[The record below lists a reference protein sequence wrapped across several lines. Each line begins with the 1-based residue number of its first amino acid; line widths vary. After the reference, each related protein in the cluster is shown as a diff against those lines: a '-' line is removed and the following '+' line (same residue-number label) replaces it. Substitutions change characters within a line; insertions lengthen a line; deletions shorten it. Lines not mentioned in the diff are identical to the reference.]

1 MNSIEISRRMAL
13 TIVAAA
19 CLLISGALSMPMDR
33 GMGMHGQGKMIFA
46 LNNVTSEEL
55 GNMTLGEIREREKIA
70 QNCSPEG
77 QNCIAGQD
85 PRMPLNGQM
94 NAAGDRN
101 MAAGKPFFAGP
112 SCYGFLASGSNALLL
127 MDDVTVEELGEM
139 SLNQILD
146 LNEKKMQELDNMTL
160 NDIRDLWQEK
170 VEAQNNMTIN
180 ELINESRDLQAKEG
194 IINWVSIQ
202 YRRLVA

>member
-1 MNSIEISRRMAL
+1 MKSVEISRRMAL
-13 TIVAAA
+13 TIIAAA
-19 CLLISGALSMPMDR
+19 SLLISGALSMPMDR
-33 GMGMHGQGKMIFA
+33 GMGMHGQGKMIFD

-70 QNCSPEG
+70 QNCSLEG
-77 QNCIAGQD
+77 QNCIAGQGQ
-85 PRMPLNGQM
+85 RMPLNGQM
-94 NAAGDRN
+94 NAAGGRT

-112 SCYGFLASGSNALLL
+112 RCYGFLGCGSNALLL
-127 MDDVTVEELGEM
+127 MDDITTEELGEM

-160 NDIRDLWQEK
+160 NEIRDLWQKK
-170 VEAQNNMTIN
+170 VEAQNNMTMD
-180 ELINESRDLQAKEG
+180 EAKDMQAKDG

>member
-1 MNSIEISRRMAL
+1 MKSVEISRRMVL
-13 TIVAAA
+13 IIAAA
-19 CLLISGALSMPMDR
+19 TCLLISGALSMPMDR
-33 GMGMHGQGKMIFA
+33 GMAMHGQGKMIFA

-70 QNCSPEG
+70 QNSSREG
-77 QNCIAGQD
+77 QNCIAGLDQ
-85 PRMPLNGQM
+85 RMPFNGQM

-101 MAAGKPFFAGP
+101 MAAGKPFLAGP
-112 SCYGFLASGSNALLL
+112 SGFGFLASGSNALLL
-127 MDDVTVEELGEM
+127 MDDITTEELGEM

-170 VEAQNNMTIN
+170 VEARNNMTIN